1 MPSRRCIR
9 LSRLTICLNV
19 VPRLTS
25 CRTAAATTLP
35 PWRTAR
41 CVAGFSPDGSCGTHA
56 SPAMTFARV
65 LDREGITFALWGAR
79 RPEQLG
85 AVAEIA
91 GWKIDASAMREIDR
105 IVASCVKQPV
115 GPEFMAP
122 PDRLAA

>member
-1 MPSRRCIR
+1 LCRGLLSGRIMRDTRFTGDDIR
-9 LSRLTICLNV
+9 HEDPKFQA
-19 VPRLTS
+19 PRLNQYI
-25 CRTAAATTLP
+25 AAVQQL
-35 PWRTAR
+35 
-41 CVAGFSPDGSCGTHA
+41 DH
-56 SPAMTFARV
+56 FAQENYGKRVIHLAVRWV